1 MKEPVDAVLW
11 EVPHLKFVSLQSGR
25 CCVVVTGMQLND
37 FVEEHLWDHF
47 EYEAT
52 SVEME
57 RPTSIPVYY
66 NYVPSDFPAARV
78 IDLLNELDP
87 ADLGRVYGQK

>member
-1 MKEPVDAVLW
+1 MKEPVKEVLW
-11 EVPHLKFVSLQSGR
+11 ESAHVKLVSLASGAS
-25 CCVVVTGMQLND
+25 CLVVEGMQLND

-57 RPTSIPVYY
+57 RPASIPVYY
-66 NYVPSDFPAARV
+66 NYVPDDVPAARV

-87 ADLGRVYGQK
+87 TELEQAFNRK